1 MAPETLIGGA
11 GLSEQGLPKR
21 TSIFLRCQPI
31 RDMRGKRGMN
41 QRFDPSIQ
49 RAALI
54 LAGGLCLLLGIRVV
68 IGWVFRSPGLERAL
82 GHSTAPRLP
91 PQASPAA
98 FCWAFWSVLV
108 LISRRQANALQSA
121 NRKLAEEIYDR
132 ERAEEKLL
140 ANEEEFR
147 TAFEMAPYGMYV
159 SAPDGRLLLVNR
171 AFCELAGPL
180 RGRAAHPALVRTD
193 ASGRSGRFA
202 GGQGSTAVRPDF
214 PNGARQAL
222 SGARG
227 QGDHGT
233 GESLAAAR

>member
-1 MAPETLIGGA
+1 LIEIIFYWTPGPTMAPETLIGGA

-54 LAGGLCLLLGIRVV
+54 LAGGLCLLLGILVV
-68 IGWVFRSPGLERAL
+68 IGWVSGLPGLSGAWPFYSPTAAAAGIAGSVLL
-82 GHSTAPRLP
+82 GVL
-91 PQASPAA
+91 
-98 FCWAFWSVLV
+98 VMLV

-132 ERAEEKLL
+132 ERLEDRLL

-171 AFCELAGPL
+171 AF
-180 RGRAAHPALVRTD
+180 
-193 ASGRSGRFA
+193 
-202 GGQGSTAVRPDF
+202 
-214 PNGARQAL
+214 
-222 SGARG
+222 
-227 QGDHGT
+227 
-233 GESLAAAR
+233 